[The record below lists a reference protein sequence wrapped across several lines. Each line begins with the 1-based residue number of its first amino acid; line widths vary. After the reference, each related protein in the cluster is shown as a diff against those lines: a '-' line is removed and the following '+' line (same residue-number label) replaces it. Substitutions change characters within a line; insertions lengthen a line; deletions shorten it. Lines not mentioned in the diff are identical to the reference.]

1 MSIIL
6 TTYGRY
12 EEVGDIQH
20 ELVFEVPDE
29 WFEEWC
35 EKNGW
40 NANAFLNGYIWDD
53 AMQTYADAKADGVII
68 QEEEV

>member
-6 TTYGRY
+6 TTYGKY
-12 EEVGDIQH
+12 EEAGDIQH

-29 WFEEWC
+29 WFEKWC

-40 NANAFLNGYIWDD
+40 NTSAFLNEYIWDD
-53 AMQTYADAKADGVII
+53 AIQTYADAKADGII
-68 QEEEV
+68 IREEEI